1 MGLFDVFKKKAQE
14 TAGMSEPAAAP
25 PKAAARAVPQG
36 PTFEWDG
43 EVYPIP
49 SGWSGLSMD
58 DWFLKYT
65 STIDRISKA
74 DEEDL
79 EPMNDEEGEPLSPEE
94 VLLISKLGFQSGGH
108 WEKFRSWGMEYWGS
122 KTGEGAHDIESR
134 MGGIA
139 REKILAK
146 QAAAMSGPGG
156 ALSPVEGVDLKTW
169 ARLQAGVANGGNF
182 DALLAQ
188 AGIDRAR
195 WDRVSAEWMA
205 RMQTDTTF
213 TIANEYGA
221 AFAGAGQG
229 QFGAQAAH
237 AAAVGVGGDL
247 SDEPM
252 PFERWVEVMEAQNA
266 AAERGEDA
274 AAVLRQFGLSVMD
287 FSNASMFWSKK
298 QQQEAMKYYELYN
311 QYSAKYAAKYR
322 R

>member
-1 MGLFDVFKKKAQE
+1 
-14 TAGMSEPAAAP
+14 
-25 PKAAARAVPQG
+25 
-36 PTFEWDG
+36 
-43 EVYPIP
+43 
-49 SGWSGLSMD
+49 
-58 DWFLKYT
+58 
-65 STIDRISKA
+65 
-74 DEEDL
+74 
-79 EPMNDEEGEPLSPEE
+79 MNDEDGEPLDPPE

-108 WEKFRSWGMEYWGS
+108 WEKFRNWGCDYWGR
-122 KTGEGAHDIESR
+122 KTGEGAHDIEFR

-139 REKILAK
+139 REKIMAK

-169 ARLQAGVANGGNF
+169 ARLQAGVAGGGNF

-195 WDRVSAEWMA
+195 WDRVSAEWLA

-237 AAAVGVGGDL
+237 AAAVGVGGNL
-247 SDEPM
+247 SNEPM
-252 PFERWVEVMEAQNA
+252 PFERWVECMEAQNA

-274 AAVLRQFGLSVMD
+274 AAVIASFGLSVMD
-287 FSNASMFWSKK
+287 WSNASMFWSKK
-298 QQQEAMKYYELYN
+298 QQQEATKYYNLYIEL
-311 QYSAKYAAKYR
+311 SAKYAAKYR